1 MSLLS
6 PTPTVYAG
14 SVLTLSCDIQLRTE
28 VDSEI
33 SIAVTWTRN
42 GMVLNDTALRM
53 MSDTVEQSSSLY
65 LSQLVFNP
73 LQIGLDDGVY
83 MCEADVVSNVE
94 FVLSSTSQSN
104 NVSLHVTGMKSFVR
118 YIIDSLV
125 LLQLCVYSLIH
136 PPNLPSPSP

>member
-1 MSLLS
+1 MSLQS

-14 SVLTLSCDIQLRTE
+14 SVLTLSCDIQIRAE

-33 SIAVTWTRN
+33 SIVVTWTRN

-53 MSDTVEQSSSLY
+53 MSDTVEQRASLY

-83 MCEADVVSNVE
+83 MCEAEVVSNVE
-94 FVLSSTSQSN
+94 FVLLNGISQSN
-104 NVSLHVTGMKSFVR
+104 NVKVVIFQTSA
-118 YIIDSLV
+118 
-125 LLQLCVYSLIH
+125 
-136 PPNLPSPSP
+136 